1 MGLKSLQGQGA
12 NYVPAYQ
19 TSGTPFV
26 TSSIAPAKGQRPLYI
41 SFPYVTKNITIQN
54 LDTTAGDNLR
64 IAFTY
69 SGSFKVGETLPGGGG
84 AKPNDFTNEDGTVS
98 YQASNYFVVPSMAA
112 AANTGNPGNI
122 TLDVRCKEL
131 YLMSD
136 SSNPVAFS
144 LYAGMTG
151 ISRNQFPVL
160 TASANFKG
168 VG

>member
-1 MGLKSLQGQGA
+1 MGLKNLSGQGA

-26 TSSIAPAKGQRPLYI
+26 TSSIAPAKGEQPLYV

-54 LDTTAGDNLR
+54 LDVTAGDNLR
-64 IAFTY
+64 VAFTY
-69 SGSFKVGETLPGGGG
+69 SGSYAPGETLPAGGGS
-84 AKPNDFTNEDGTVS
+84 KPQDFTNADGTVS
-98 YQASNYFVVPSMAA
+98 YQASNYFVVPSMVA
-112 AANTGNPGNI
+112 AANSGNPGSI
-122 TLDVRCKEL
+122 TLDVRCREL

-136 SSNPVAFS
+136 SGNAVAFS

-160 TASANFKG
+160 TASANFQG

>member
-1 MGLKSLQGQGA
+1 MGLKDLQGQGP

-26 TSSIAPAKGQRPLYI
+26 TSSVAPAKGQRPLYV

-54 LDTTAGDNLR
+54 LDATLGDNLR

-69 SGSFKVGETLPGGGG
+69 SGSFAVGETLPGGGG
-84 AKPNDFTNEDGTVS
+84 TKPEDFTNDDGTVS
-98 YQASNYFVVPSMAA
+98 YQASNYFVVPSMLGA
-112 AANTGNPGNI
+112 TGGGNPGNV
-122 TLDVRCKEL
+122 TLDVRCREL
-131 YLMSD
+131 YIMSD
-136 SSNPVAFS
+136 TSNEVAFS

-160 TASANFKG
+160 TASANFQG